1 MGGSWGGGVV
11 VWVDVGVGSSDDG
24 KLPGMGA
31 SGGVALVGCPGG
43 VTGATGLVGS
53 ELSITNSG

>member
-1 MGGSWGGGVV
+1 
-11 VWVDVGVGSSDDG
+11 VDVGVGSSDDG

-31 SGGVALVGCPGG
+31 GGGVALVGCPGG

-53 ELSITNSG
+53 ELSIIDSG